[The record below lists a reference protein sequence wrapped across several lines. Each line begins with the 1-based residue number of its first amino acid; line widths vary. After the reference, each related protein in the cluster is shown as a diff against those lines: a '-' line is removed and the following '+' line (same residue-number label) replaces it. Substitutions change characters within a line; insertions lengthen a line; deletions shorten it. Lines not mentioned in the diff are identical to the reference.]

1 MADAEHL
8 VRVAGNDARS
18 FNVRGLARLQ
28 KRRDASARWKTST
41 RPITLNPALGYVYEN
56 RALAH
61 KAMSNRELAL
71 GDISRALSVNPRS
84 ARAVTIR
91 AQIYIADGE
100 LDRAIAEFKQ
110 ALAFDPNFKPAQ
122 LGLQSALVSKSMSQI
137 DNPSRVS
144 G

>member
-28 KRRDASARWKTST
+28 SGETERALEDFDQAV
-41 RPITLNPALGYVYEN
+41 TLNPALGYVYEN

-61 KAMSNRELAL
+61 KAMSHRELAL
-71 GDISRALSVNPRS
+71 GDISRALSLNPRS

-122 LGLQSALVSKSMSQI
+122 LGLQSALVTKSMSQI
-137 DNPSRVS
+137 DNPSRVP